1 MYHFLNSRCYMEA
14 VAKSPLD
21 AIKALKDLED
31 LKDLKDRHR
40 DRLCKYK

>member
-1 MYHFLNSRCYMEA
+1 MDK

-40 DRLCKYK
+40 DRSRKYYYQSNKK